1 MRDEYFFWFSP
12 RGRFIGVIG
21 RSVLLE
27 GLVRIIKGDLYMKIT
42 NHEAIKSGE
51 QDLIDAITADLDWE
65 SIEDIFSQE
74 HKLKIEDHVEYKKGD
89 IIVYND
95 QIAYKLEFDV
105 NIVLSVLLD
114 REGNYLAVTSSG
126 NLAESP
132 DSSPADASDE
142 PKKTEEEAEESGES
156 TIPEVD
162 EPIAAANGDV
172 SASSTNPGDG
182 HDKIAELASQ
192 AGEMI
197 SKLDDEAQVVADVE

>member
-1 MRDEYFFWFSP
+1 
-12 RGRFIGVIG
+12 
-21 RSVLLE
+21 
-27 GLVRIIKGDLYMKIT
+27 MKIT

-65 SIEDIFSQE
+65 SIEGIFSQE

-105 NIVLSVLLD
+105 NIILSVLLD

-126 NLAESP
+126 DLAESP
-132 DSSPADASDE
+132 DSSQADASDE
-142 PKKTEEEAEESGES
+142 PKKTEEEAKESGES
-156 TIPEVD
+156 TIPELD

-172 SASSTNPGDG
+172 SASSPDTDDPQ
-182 HDKIAELASQ
+182 DKISELASQ
-192 AGEMI
+192 AGELI
-197 SKLDDEAQVVADVE
+197 SKIEDEDQVSADVE